1 MDSVQTEANSV
12 VALREQPCP
21 GVARAMIG
29 PILPPDNETGS
40 TTRCLAVSNDG
51 SIASCWEIDVRS
63 FYERPSIFWDHAALT
78 LGEAKLQPLSSFDSG
93 ARLNPPDCVNVLRSS
108 SFWLPR
114 PSTSDL
120 HPAVSALSNHFAVQ
134 HFGTAEL
141 NFEEK
146 LATDLRAQADAE
158 SAITSGVFWV
168 LHALRPDILSVIRE
182 RPGISISLCHALLRV
197 AEKYGEKAV
206 VYSLQAL
213 ATEAIGCLNLIARG
227 QPEDEARILREA
239 LFTGTSLPS
248 AFSEIGVPKSAH
260 RRSLQPKPLVFRDLD
275 LVPDPP
281 RGINDLPLSGSTFL
295 AALRLQR
302 FIPVHGRQDFVEFS
316 LFVEKFSL
324 LGLRDPSGALSEK
337 LFQWCLASGRYI
349 GSANQLHSLMER
361 AQVMV
366 IVTRNLAHQEITIE
380 TAVNKILEAKKGDSD
395 TEGEGGF
402 SLTESSSRSFG
413 QVLRFLSTV
422 SGKNVDYL
430 MHPIFNAHP
439 GLPNSVT
446 ALALEFSIAPLDG
459 FTAVLAH
466 GATCDNCLKVPAGI
480 KPYLEKRLALFAVRA
495 GDAAIGTIALGLNG
509 MDAVQVLEVRGHANA
524 NASTH
529 LVGVAEDLAR
539 SFVRTEDLSRWMV
552 YEERCKDWFRA
563 YSA

>member
-1 MDSVQTEANSV
+1 MT
-12 VALREQPCP
+12 REQDF
-21 GVARAMIG
+21 A
-29 PILPPDNETGS
+29 T
-40 TTRCLAVSNDG
+40 CLKISA
-51 SIASCWEIDVRS
+51 EF
-63 FYERPSIFWDHAALT
+63 FYENPPAFWASAAFALS
-78 LGEAKLQPLSSFDSG
+78 EAKLQPLPYFDSG
-93 ARLNPPDCVNVLRSS
+93 ARLNPPDCVKSLRSS

-114 PSTSDL
+114 PSTANL

-158 SAITSGVFWV
+158 NAISSGVFWV

-197 AEKYGEKAV
+197 AEKYGETAV
-206 VYSLQAL
+206 AYSLQAL

-248 AFSEIGVPKSAH
+248 AFYSIGVPKSAH
-260 RRSLQPKPLVFRDLD
+260 RRSLQTKPLVFRDLD

-316 LFVEKFSL
+316 LFIEKFSL
-324 LGLRDPSGALSEK
+324 LGLRDPSGALSERI
-337 LFQWCLASGRYI
+337 FQWCLASGRYV
-349 GSANQLHSLMER
+349 GSANQLHSLIER

-366 IVTRNLAHQEITIE
+366 IVTRNLAHQEITLE
-380 TAVNKILEAKKGDSD
+380 TAINKILEAKKGDSD
-395 TEGEGGF
+395 TDTDTDTYGEGGF

-413 QVLRFLSTV
+413 QVLRFLSTD

-430 MHPIFNAHP
+430 THPIFNAHP

-446 ALALEFSIAPLDG
+446 ALALEFGIAPLVG

-466 GATCDNCLKVPAGI
+466 GATCENCLKVPAGI
-480 KPYLEKRLALFAVRA
+480 KPYLEKRWALFSAQQA
-495 GDAAIGTIALGLNG
+495 GEAAIGTIALGRDG
-509 MDAVQVLEVRGHANA
+509 GIDAVQVMEVRGHANSSA
-524 NASTH
+524 PLDLIRAADALAHSFRTP
-529 LVGVAEDLAR
+529 EDL
-539 SFVRTEDLSRWMV
+539 LRWSN
-552 YEERCKDWFRA
+552 YEKACGAWFFHLTGQPN
-563 YSA
+563 